1 MPLTLIQF
9 CYPGLK
15 GALHLISMIA
25 LPSFKVQLI
34 PPLLGDCPLRFDPN
48 INSNFLTYASQCS
61 AAIKTILDY
70 KTGLEGENLLNS
82 VWGSQMIKI

>member
-25 LPSFKVQLI
+25 LPSFNVQLI
-34 PPLLGDCPLRFDPN
+34 PTLLGDCPLRFDPN
-48 INSNFLTYASQCS
+48 LTSNFFTYTSQCS
-61 AAIKTILDY
+61 AAKKTSLNY
-70 KTGLEGENLLNS
+70 KTGLEGGNLLS
-82 VWGSQMIKI
+82 SKWGAQMIKI